1 MKEISVKPYLLVA
14 PTLMALTACG
24 GSSDKSTALFAVDTG
39 VPNAALAS
47 GTTFETQSATLNAI
61 KMSYRDDTAELV
73 SEPVTIK
80 LSQDADGTI
89 LLTYG
94 DQKFEFGEDAK
105 VIEDDGKSYGFE
117 KDIAVKDGSGEIE
130 YIGLWSQ
137 EGELDEVLAV
147 DREDYAQVWMVWMC
161 TQGAPCEQTHFV
173 VGSETKSEALG
184 SFTSED
190 YEGFA
195 YTEVRNV
202 EGDPNARSTVRFEDT
217 TLSVNFTENKVTGVL
232 GGTQTRDRVKNS
244 DSWKWEEYQD
254 STATFLIKDGTI
266 SGNGF
271 TADIVSDEILTAGD
285 INVSGVMNGK
295 FYGPEAEQVAGTMS
309 GDISVG
315 EDYNGVWAGWFD
327 ADRPTE

>member
-1 MKEISVKPYLLVA
+1 MKPYLLVA

-105 VIEDDGKSYGFE
+105 FIEDDGITSYGFE

-137 EGELDEVLAV
+137 EGDLDKVLAV
-147 DREDYAQVWMVWMC
+147 DRKDYAQVWGFYIQN
-161 TQGAPCEQTHFV
+161 QGAPAQYTKFV
-173 VGSETKSEALG
+173 VGAETKSEALG
-184 SFTSED
+184 SFTTQD
-190 YEGFA
+190 YNGFSYLTGYPVDDDPRA
-195 YTEVRNV
+195 RTEAWF
-202 EGDPNARSTVRFEDT
+202 EETV
-217 TLSVNFTENKVTGVL
+217 LNVNFSENKVTGVL
-232 GGTQTRDRVKNS
+232 GGSETRTRQYDEVTGTTRSDRLT
-244 DSWKWEEYQD
+244 D
-254 STATFLIKDGTI
+254 TGTLLIKDGTI

-271 TADIVSDEILTAGD
+271 TADVVSGKAFTEVD
-285 INVSGVMNGK
+285 INTVSIEMNGK

-309 GDISVG
+309 GEFLVG
-315 EDYNGVWAGWFD
+315 EDKSVAMGWFD
-327 ADRPTE
+327 AERPAE

>member
-1 MKEISVKPYLLVA
+1 MKPYLLVA

-47 GTTFETQSATLNAI
+47 GTTFETQSGTVVAQ
-61 KMSYRDDTAELV
+61 KFSYRDDTAELV
-73 SEPVTIK
+73 SEPVTIQ
-80 LSQDADGTI
+80 LSRDADGTI
-89 LLTYG
+89 HLAYG
-94 DQKFEFGEDAK
+94 DQKFEFGVDAR
-105 VIEDDGKSYGFE
+105 VIEDGVSEGFE
-117 KDIAVKDGSGEIE
+117 LRPDVKDGSGDVE
-130 YIGLWSQ
+130 YIALWSQ
-137 EGELDEVLAV
+137 EGELDQVLAV

-195 YTEVRNV
+195 YTEIRNV

-232 GGTQTRDRVKNS
+232 GGTRTRDRVKNS
-244 DSWKWEEYQD
+244 DSWEWEEYQD

-271 TADIVSDEILTAGD
+271 TADIVSDETFAAGD
-285 INVSGVMNGK
+285 VKASGVMNGK

-315 EDYNGVWAGWFD
+315 EDFNGVWTGWFD